1 MRSLRTVSI
10 FTAALLVIA
19 LVSACA
25 PAAPTAAPTKPSA
38 APAAATSAPAA
49 STSPAAAA
57 KPTTAAAA
65 APAPKVKRGGTLV
78 LAREVPATMDPIYD
92 TVSTVTG
99 EMGLYETLV
108 EYVTSDLKDGNF
120 KFEGLLAESWE
131 QQSPTVLVLKL
142 RKGVKFHDGSDFTAD
157 VAKWSLERMATATR
171 SFSKRH
177 GQNFD
182 KLEAV
187 DANTLKI
194 TYKQPSALHLFNLSS
209 GTGGTGSVGPVILSK
224 AQMDKVGEDAFGQ
237 GKVSGTGPFK
247 MTDYKQGDVATLV
260 KNESYW
266 DKGADGQALPYLDG
280 VKVRTMNDLAVQFTE
295 LRAGTLQ
302 LTGAPKP
309 ADLPTL
315 KQNPDLVIVQMKWAA
330 LRGYY
335 GFNQAKGPWGT
346 NAKLRQAAQYA
357 TDRENYTKVMNLE
370 AGTPDWMQGWP
381 TFWPGYDASLTPVYK
396 LDPDKAAALVKEAGF
411 PNGVDLLLTHDNN
424 TTKRKQ
430 AELLQGMWLKAGIKV
445 TLEALEVVAARQKM
459 KAGNFE
465 MHQWDN
471 SPSPDPAY
479 ASRMFVSD
487 GSAQLINYN
496 NADVDKC
503 FADGEREMDQS
514 KRNEIYKKCQKIV
527 QEDGQIAGINRA
539 DTLIVFRKEV
549 QGVKIRFAI
558 SDLTGIWLDK

>member
-1 MRSLRTVSI
+1 MRFVRM
-10 FTAALLVIA
+10 FGLLVAVLAIIA
-19 LVSACA
+19 LISACA
-25 PAAPTAAPTKPSA
+25 PTVPTAAPPKSAPTTAPAAPGSPTAVAKTA
-38 APAAATSAPAA
+38 APAT
-49 STSPAAAA
+49 
-57 KPTTAAAA
+57 KI
-65 APAPKVKRGGTLV
+65 KRGGTLV
-78 LAREVPATMDPIYD
+78 VAGEVPATMDPIYD

-99 EMGLYETLV
+99 EMGLYEPLV
-108 EYVTSDLKDGNF
+108 EYVTTDLKDSNF

-142 RKGVKFHDGSDFTAD
+142 RKGVKFHDGSDFTAE
-157 VAKWSLERMATATR
+157 VAKWSLERMATATK

-194 TYKQPSALHLFNLSS
+194 TYKQPSALHLFNLTS

-224 AQMDKVGEDAFGQ
+224 AQMDKVGEDGFGG

-247 MTDYKQGDVATLV
+247 MTDYKQGDVATLA
-260 KNESYW
+260 KNENYW
-266 DKGADGQALPYLDG
+266 GKGADGQPLPYLDSL
-280 VKVRTMNDLAVQFTE
+280 KMRTMNDLAVQFTE
-295 LRAGTLQ
+295 LRAGTLH
-302 LTGAPKP
+302 LTRAPKP

-315 KQNPDLVIVQMKWAA
+315 RQNPDLTIVQMKWAP

-335 GFNQAKGPWGT
+335 GFNQHKGPWGT
-346 NAKLRQAAQYA
+346 NQKLRQATQYA
-357 TDRENYTKVMNLE
+357 TDRENYTKVMNLD

-381 TFWPGYDASLTPVYK
+381 TTWPGYDASLGPVYK
-396 LDPDKAAALVKEAGF
+396 FDPDKAAALVKEAGF
-411 PNGVDLLLTHDNN
+411 PNGVEILLTHDNN

-430 AELLQGMWLKAGIKV
+430 AELLQGMWGKAGIKV

-503 FADGEREMDQS
+503 FADGEREMDQA
-514 KRNEIYKKCQKIV
+514 KRGEIYKKCQKIV

-539 DTLIVFRKEV
+539 DTLQVFRKEV
-549 QGVKIRFAI
+549 QGVKIRFSIA
-558 SDLTGIWLDK
+558 DVTEIWLDK